1 MQDGAPPKGRWGEA
15 VDRLVL
21 FLERDRLSIIGV
33 FLYILLVAL
42 VRDISEYYLLDHIF
56 VIEPHPWIYSIAHH
70 VAFYFLTFF
79 GLVLLLAAFT
89 RRGVRRAVNFVA
101 CFFWVIILPPYLD
114 HFIFGSSENY
124 AYFSPADFINYIMHF
139 SGSTFHPGQAI
150 EIIAVVAV
158 VLGYGLWVKRSR
170 FGSVE
175 GRVLMTVEMALLV
188 IFTLVSLFIMATP
201 GAYMPVGAING
212 VPVFPS
218 YDVTRYHQLHLF
230 IFSYYLILLLGI
242 MGSLLYLNN
251 PKIFRQIGLSLRP
264 AQTLMFMGIVAAGIA
279 SGWSSYAG
287 SVYVT
292 NILERPYWVNVG
304 FVILSLVSAMLAW
317 LVSTMWNDLSDQAG
331 DLPGKSGRAL
341 ASGLVGRGELA
352 QMSVVLLAMSLMVAA
367 LLSWWHVAI
376 LMVIFSLSYVY
387 SFPPVRFKERILS
400 PLLLGMGTFLAFLYG
415 HLTPLSAVRLYQ
427 GDPELVYPDSWVPV
441 MPSLTMQAV
450 LLGMYMFIG
459 LVVGS
464 MVTDIDGYEEDKRGR
479 VQTVYTQLG
488 LERGKKVVSA
498 LILLTS
504 LTPLAL
510 FQQLTDV
517 IVFPLLGAVASYT
530 FLRTG
535 RSRYVLLVALVG
547 MAYAGW
553 RFLSV
558 WA

>member
-1 MQDGAPPKGRWGEA
+1 M
-15 VDRLVL
+15 DRLVL

-33 FLYILLVAL
+33 FLYILVVAL
-42 VRDISEYYLLDHIF
+42 IRDISEYYLLDRIF

-79 GLVLLLAAFT
+79 GLVLLLSAFT
-89 RRGVRRAVNFVA
+89 RRGVRRAVNFVST
-101 CFFWVIILPPYLD
+101 FFWVIILPPYLD
-114 HFIFGSSENY
+114 HFIFGSNENY

-150 EIIAVVAV
+150 EIIAVVAAI
-158 VLGYGLWVKRSR
+158 LGYGLWVKRAS

-188 IFTLVSLFIMATP
+188 VFTLVSLFIMATP
-201 GAYMPVGAING
+201 GAYMPVGAIDG
-212 VPVFPS
+212 MPVFPS
-218 YDVTRYHQLHLF
+218 YDVTRYLQLHLF
-230 IFSYYLILLLGI
+230 IFSYYLILLLG
-242 MGSLLYLNN
+242 MLGSLLYLNN

-264 AQTLMFMGIVAAGIA
+264 AQTVMFMGIVAAGIA

-292 NILERPYWVNVG
+292 SILDRPYWVNLE
-304 FVILSLVSAMLAW
+304 FVILSVVSAMLGW

-331 DLPGKSGRAL
+331 DIPGKAGRAL

-352 QMSVVLLAMSLMVAA
+352 QMSVVLMALSLIVAA
-367 LLSWWHVAI
+367 FLSWWHVAI
-376 LMVIFSLSYVY
+376 LAVIYSLSYVY

-415 HLTPLSAVRLYQ
+415 YMTPLSAVRLFQ
-427 GDPELVYPDSWVPV
+427 GDPDLVYPDSWAPV
-441 MPSLTMQAV
+441 MPPLTMQAV

-464 MVTDIDGYEEDKRGR
+464 MITDIDGYEEDRRGR
-479 VQTVYTQLG
+479 VRTVYTQLG
-488 LERGKKVVSA
+488 LKRGKKVVSA
-498 LILLTS
+498 LIMLTS

-510 FQQLTDV
+510 FQELTDV
-517 IVFPLLGAVASYT
+517 IIFPLLGVVASYL
-530 FLRTG
+530 FLRAG
-535 RSRYVLLVALVG
+535 RSRYVLLLALAG